1 MARQTLSRRMA
12 TALAAAMLLV
22 ATAWGQTPLEVST
35 TNLPLTAVGASYS
48 ATLSATGGT
57 PPYAWSLV
65 SAGPHSTTV
74 AEPGTFDFD
83 EYDPDPAWSYS
94 GHSWY
99 SGGLDVPL
107 PFAFPFFGVVYT
119 NVRANANGTLSFTDD
134 GVSDQPYDNWTFT
147 HYPMIAVFWPEL
159 GDGMPNSSMPTSL
172 TPGDLWL
179 QTSADEVTILWLHS
193 QQNFSSDSYDEW
205 GEPYSTS
212 LSATYSATLRADG
225 TIVMKYSTENESWD
239 LNYFLSG
246 SAALSAGD
254 GSTTVWGD
262 VTAGTDTTYTP
273 PALPA
278 GIECTSG
285 GVIQGTPAAA
295 GEYPLAAIVTD
306 ADGSMASRT
315 LVLGIAGDG
324 LAWDDQ
330 GKWTYTVADGVA
342 TVTSG
347 PTNGAIVVPAAL
359 AGTPV
364 GAIGSSAFS
373 RCTSLTSI
381 TLPDSVTTIGLSAF
395 NGCTALTNAVLG
407 HGLTSLGDYAFYGC
421 ANLPS
426 VVLPDGVTFI
436 PRYSFAA
443 CSALTNAVLGPNVT
457 NIGYFAFQYCSALS
471 TISLPASLE
480 SIGEYAFDGCS
491 SLASIDFPAALGTLG
506 TYAFHASGLRE
517 LFVPGTVT
525 NLASRAFYDD
535 KKLTNVVFGAGTVS
549 IPWGIFDQCS
559 GLVSVTLPEG
569 VTSIGS
575 IAFRGCSALATVE
588 FPSTLTTLSE
598 RAFDECKKLGSVS
611 IPNSVTNLGAN
622 AFRKCAA
629 LTNAVV
635 GSGVTAIPA
644 GLFDSCGALSSV
656 TFPPGITSIGDNA
669 FAFCSSLAA
678 PPSFD
683 GMTSI
688 GSYAF
693 RGCSFTD
700 VTVPSSVTN
709 LGYYVFS
716 GCAALTN
723 AVLGNGIS
731 AVPIYTFMGCSAL
744 SAVTLPANTASIGEG
759 AFYNC
764 LALAAID
771 LPGSVATIGK
781 EAFKN
786 CSSLTEIDLP
796 AAVTTIAANAFSGC
810 SGLTV
815 VRTPSLTDWLGIS
828 FANAAANPLSFAYRL
843 VVEGADLAALVIP
856 DGVTA
861 IRPYAFS
868 GATGLASVTFGAAV
882 TSIGAG
888 AFANC
893 TGLAEVSIPD
903 GVATLGASA
912 FSGCSGL
919 IRAEV
924 PAAWWG
930 TSIVDGAGFPA
941 SCTVVYRGMEPLEM
955 VTTNL
960 PPAIVGI
967 PYSTALAASGGTTP
981 YAWTVAVPAVYTESA
996 SEYPTYEEPD
1006 WEEAPVVD
1014 GDWYYGAYYPVDL
1027 PFAFPFFGKLYST
1040 VYVNA
1045 NGILSFNGEASYWPN
1060 GQPSISAFGEDLTS
1074 RESWSGYI
1082 YVFTNANE
1090 VTAYW
1095 QGFWMDSMDEWSMS
1109 SSYANFS
1116 ITLCPDGSITMKY
1129 GQIDNPSWDLCPQIG
1144 LSDGNDNDIYSTQS
1158 GYDPSAGVNDIIF
1171 TLPPWPA
1178 GLSWTSDGLLQGTP
1192 ETAGVYPL
1200 VATVADASGVALTNT
1215 FDLVVADS
1223 SAVTTGT
1230 PVPVPHAWI
1239 AQNAPDLLVANDG
1252 DFEAT
1257 AAANAPIG
1265 RPVWQCWLTG
1275 ADIAA
1280 DGNDFTASLEIAADG
1295 TWTVTWSPDLNDG
1308 LSTPVRSYHILAKE
1322 TPFDAD
1328 WTDITTTP
1336 NLSSSLWRF
1345 FRVAVSLPD

>member
-1 MARQTLSRRMA
+1 MARQTLARRMA
-12 TALAAAMLLV
+12 TALAAATLLA
-22 ATAWGQTPLEVST
+22 ATARAQTPLEVST
-35 TNLPLTAVGASYS
+35 ANLPLGAIGTPYS

-65 SAGPHSTTV
+65 SAGPHSATM
-74 AEPGTFDFD
+74 AEPGTFEFD
-83 EYDPDPAWSYS
+83 EYDPDPAWSYP

-107 PFAFPFFGVVYT
+107 PFAFPFFGAVYT
-119 NVRANANGTLSFTDD
+119 NVRANANGTLSFTDA
-134 GVSDQPYDNWTFT
+134 GVSDQPYDDWTFT
-147 HYPMIAVFWPEL
+147 HHPMIAVFWPEL

-179 QTSADEVTILWLHS
+179 QSSADEVTILWLHS
-193 QQNFSSDSYDEW
+193 QQNFSLDSYDEW

-239 LNYFLSG
+239 PNYFLSG

-254 GSTTVWGD
+254 GSTTVWGE

-285 GVIQGTPAAA
+285 GVIQGTPTAA

-324 LAWDDQ
+324 LAWDEQ

-364 GAIGSSAFS
+364 GAIGASAFS

-395 NGCTALTNAVLG
+395 NGCTALTNATLG
-407 HGLTSLGDYAFYGC
+407 SGLTSLGNYAFNEC
-421 ANLPS
+421 SRLPS
-426 VVLPDGVTFI
+426 VTVPDGVTTI
-436 PRYSFAA
+436 PQYAFAS
-443 CSALTNAVLGPNVT
+443 CSALTNAIFGPNVT
-457 NIGYFAFQYCSALS
+457 RIDHFAFQYCRALS
-471 TISLPASLE
+471 SVSLPASLGR
-480 SIGEYAFDGCS
+480 IGQYAFNYCS
-491 SLASIDFPAALGTLG
+491 SLASIDFPASLGTIDQ
-506 TYAFHASGLRE
+506 YAFSASGLRD

-525 NLASRAFYDD
+525 NLASRAFYDA
-535 KKLTNVVFGAGTVS
+535 KNLTNVVFGAGTTS
-549 IPWGIFDQCS
+549 IPWGIFDYCT
-559 GLVSVTLPEG
+559 GLASVTIPEG

-575 IAFRGCSALATVE
+575 IAFRGCSALPAVE

-611 IPNSVTNLGAN
+611 IPNSVTSLGAN
-622 AFRKCAA
+622 AFRKCSA

-635 GSGVTAIPA
+635 GTGVTAIPA

-656 TFPPGITSIGDNA
+656 TLPPGVASIGDSA

-700 VTVPSSVTN
+700 VTVPASVTN

-716 GCAALTN
+716 SCASLTN

-731 AVPIYTFMGCSAL
+731 AVPTYTFMGCSAL
-744 SAVTLPANTASIGEG
+744 SSVTLPANTATIGEG

-764 LALAAID
+764 TALAEIE
-771 LPGSVATIGK
+771 LPATVATIGK
-781 EAFKN
+781 DTFKN
-786 CSSLTEIDLP
+786 CSSLAEIDLP
-796 AAVTTIAANAFSGC
+796 AAVTTIAANAFAGC

-828 FANAAANPLSFAYRL
+828 FANAAANPLTYAHRL
-843 VVEGADLAALVIP
+843 VIGGAELDNLVIP
-856 DGVTA
+856 DGVIA
-861 IRPYAFS
+861 IRPHAFS
-868 GATGLASVTFGAAV
+868 GATGLASVAFGADV

-893 TGLAEVSIPD
+893 TGLTEVSIPD
-903 GVATLGASA
+903 TVATLGASA
-912 FSGCSGL
+912 FSGCTAL
-919 IRAEV
+919 VRAEV

-930 TSIVDGAGFPA
+930 TAIVDGAGFPA
-941 SCTVVYRGMEPLEM
+941 ACTVVYRGMEPLEM
-955 VTTNL
+955 VTASL
-960 PPAIVGI
+960 PPAIVGT
-967 PYSTALAASGGTTP
+967 PYQTTLSASGGTTP
-981 YAWTVAVPAVYTESA
+981 YAWTVAVPAVYAESV
-996 SEYPTYEEPD
+996 SESSTYEGPD
-1006 WEEAPVVD
+1006 WEEDPAVD
-1014 GDWYYGAYYPVDL
+1014 EDWYYGASYSVAL
-1027 PFAFPFFGKLYST
+1027 PFAFPFFGKYHSN
-1040 VYVNA
+1040 VCVNA
-1045 NGILSFNGEASYWPN
+1045 NGLLSFGRETPYWDTSLPV
-1060 GQPSISAFGEDLTS
+1060 ISAFGADFTS
-1074 RESWSGYI
+1074 RESWSGRI
-1082 YVFTNANE
+1082 CVFTNANE
-1090 VTAYW
+1090 VTAFW
-1095 QGFWMDSMDEWSMS
+1095 QGSWMEEWAWDSYSVE
-1109 SSYANFS
+1109 FS
-1116 ITLCPDGSITMKY
+1116 ATLRPDGSVTLKY
-1129 GQIDNPSWDLCPQIG
+1129 GVVDNPNWDTCPTIG
-1144 LSDGNDNDIYSTQS
+1144 IGDGSGNDVHSSQS
-1158 GYDPSAGVNDIIF
+1158 DSEPPSEGTEIVF
-1171 TLPPWPA
+1171 SLPPWPA
-1178 GLSWTSDGLLQGTP
+1178 GLSWTSAGLLQGTP
-1192 ETAGVYPL
+1192 ETAGAYQL

-1215 FDLVVADS
+1215 FELVVAGH
-1223 SAVTTGT
+1223 SAADATSTT

-1239 AQNAPDLLVANDG
+1239 AENAPGILAACNG
-1252 DFEAT
+1252 DFEA
-1257 AAANAPIG
+1257 AALACAPIG

-1275 ADIAA
+1275 ADTAA
-1280 DGNDFTASLEIAADG
+1280 GGTDFTAAFEVAPDG
-1295 TWTVTWSPDLNDG
+1295 TWTVSWSPDLNDG
-1308 LSTPVRSYHILAKE
+1308 LAVPVRAYHVLAKQ
-1322 TPFDAD
+1322 TPADAD
-1328 WTDITTTP
+1328 WTDVTDAP
-1336 NLSSSLWRF
+1336 SLPATSWRF
-1345 FRVAVSLPD
+1345 FRVSVSLP